1 MYGITSSRSLALRI
15 RFGIAACEVR
25 KKTPSDWAVVEGMA
39 AIAANA
45 GALTLAVGEPW
56 HCRQEASASLR
67 PAVAS
72 PPCCPKEGSAP
83 ARRISANSA
92 HRRDL
97 KAALPLAKSRLFMR
111 KRRRLG
117 SLRDSFLVARTAR
130 KRWRASA
137 RERRTESASR
147 PRGMRSRTG
156 RAMSALVHPHE
167 SVCTPV
173 LAADAVMEKE
183 QTLGIVFLLGR
194 AQPRVIAAPERVLPV
209 RREV

>member
-1 MYGITSSRSLALRI
+1 MRGSQ
-15 RFGIAACEVR
+15 
-25 KKTPSDWAVVEGMA
+25 KTPSDWAVVEGMA

-56 HCRQEASASLR
+56 RCRQEASASLR

-83 ARRISANSA
+83 AGNQREQRAQAI
-92 HRRDL
+92 L

-137 RERRTESASR
+137 RERRTNQ
-147 PRGMRSRTG
+147 
-156 RAMSALVHPHE
+156 RAV
-167 SVCTPV
+167 
-173 LAADAVMEKE
+173 
-183 QTLGIVFLLGR
+183 
-194 AQPRVIAAPERVLPV
+194 
-209 RREV
+209 REV